1 MAQTLAVAKYLN
13 NLHVKK
19 HGRAMGSNEDA

>member
-19 HGRAMGSNEDA
+19 AWTRYGSNEDA

>member
-13 NLHVKK
+13 DLHVKK
-19 HGRAMGSNEDA
+19 HGCAETACSDR